1 MIQGNPTKLLLRF
14 SLPLVLGN
22 VFQQLYAF
30 VDTMIVGQQLG
41 VNALAALGATE
52 WLCFLM
58 FGLVQGM
65 TQGFSVSVAKYV
77 GANETESV
85 QKSIFQAIILS
96 VIGAVVFTLAGQ
108 FLAMSALTL
117 LQTPEE
123 LLPLSYSYLQVL
135 YLGIPISFAYNML
148 AALLRAFGNS
158 KVPFVSMIVASFCNI
173 VLDVLFVMIFQWG
186 IRGAAFATV
195 LAQLLAS
202 VCCGA
207 VLIKMQQAKIER
219 KNRMPDKEMLAEEI
233 RLGVPMGLQ
242 NVITASGGLVVQ
254 SVANG
259 FGILFLAGYT
269 AANKLYGLLEMA
281 ASSYGYAISTYTA
294 QNLGAG
300 EKERI
305 RAGIK
310 SALKIGIV
318 TAYGMSMIMFIFG
331 KNILGLFMKEQ
342 QEIVEATIGIGYQF
356 LCILA
361 IFFPLLYIVY
371 IVRSCIQGLGNSV
384 IPMCSSIVQ
393 VIMRIFCACV
403 LTGIIGNSGIFW
415 GEILAWGGAD
425 IFLGIYLYKKI
436 RFV

>member
-1 MIQGNPTKLLLRF
+1 MLLRF

-22 VFQQLYAF
+22 VFQQLYTF

-77 GANETESV
+77 GANETEGV

-219 KNRMPDKEMLAEEI
+219 KNQMPDKEMLAEEI

-342 QEIVEATIGIGYQF
+342 QEIVEAAIGIGYQF